1 MITIGFKEILI
12 ILGIVAFMIWLKMFR
27 TSMEQNTTQFFKKLK
42 APAEGGSG
50 FGWRGLLIAFLVG
63 IGVCIG
69 FAVVVIRLW
78 NFYHPVGTTGG

>member
-12 ILGIVAFMIWLKMFR
+12 IVGIVGFMIWMKMFR
-27 TSMEQNTTQFFKKLK
+27 ASMEENTTQFFKKLK
-42 APAEGGSG
+42 GPADGGRG

-78 NFYHPVGTTGG
+78 SFYHPVGNTGG

>member
-12 ILGIVAFMIWLKMFR
+12 IVGIVGFMIWMKMFR
-27 TSMEQNTTQFFKKLK
+27 ASMEENTTQFFKKLK
-42 APAEGGSG
+42 GPYDGGKG

-69 FAVVVIRLW
+69 LAVVVIRLW
-78 NFYHPVGTTGG
+78 SFYHPVGNTGG